1 MSHPQPAPDAQQPKT
16 MGLTGCT
23 NCIVFEHCGGHPK
36 PVIYQAGCA
45 NFAATTKP
53 KDTDDMNPHFEEQFW
68 KLWNDVEGLHDYKV
82 GKLRPIN
89 PAGLPRYIPVLQGR
103 HLRPTQPLDQP
114 VIALPLFHVVGRR
127 KDGSYG
133 PKFSSAAALRVA
145 YKLRKDTRVLLI
157 GVDHDPP
164 LETFWAKHSTNG
176 VCRSLAR
183 LGLEITVPNF
193 SFFTC
198 VPRFQIL
205 RNRKRILLTAA
216 RLSEAG
222 VRVSPHLN
230 ANTPGDWAFWLK
242 FLEQHPEVATVTMEF
257 QTGAR
262 RDKAF
267 GDEAFNSLASTV
279 KALRRPIHCLL
290 VGAARYYKAA
300 CDHLPAFTVIDSV
313 PFMYAQKRHVLVK
326 TAASQYVLRPVQT
339 QKLAS
344 LQALFESTLQHYE
357 AMLSKSPGK
366 PRSLPKQCSAQAEF
380 LY

>member
-1 MSHPQPAPDAQQPKT
+1 

-53 KDTDDMNPHFEEQFW
+53 KDTDDMSPHFEEQFW

-89 PAGLPRYIPVLQGR
+89 PAGLPRYIPVLQGG
-103 HLRPTQPLDQP
+103 HLRPD
-114 VIALPLFHVVGRR
+114 A
-127 KDGSYG
+127 
-133 PKFSSAAALRVA
+133 
-145 YKLRKDTRVLLI
+145 RVLLI
-157 GVDHDPP
+157 GVAHDPP

-183 LGLEITVPNF
+183 LGLESTVPNF

-279 KALRRPIHCLL
+279 KTLGRPIHCLL

-300 CDHLPAFTVIDSV
+300 CDHLSAFTVIDSV

>member
-1 MSHPQPAPDAQQPKT
+1 MS
-16 MGLTGCT
+16 
-23 NCIVFEHCGGHPK
+23 
-36 PVIYQAGCA
+36 
-45 NFAATTKP
+45 
-53 KDTDDMNPHFEEQFW
+53 PHFEEQFW

-89 PAGLPRYIPVLQGR
+89 PAGLPRYIPVLQGG
-103 HLRPTQPLDQP
+103 HLRPD
-114 VIALPLFHVVGRR
+114 A
-127 KDGSYG
+127 
-133 PKFSSAAALRVA
+133 
-145 YKLRKDTRVLLI
+145 RVLLI
-157 GVDHDPP
+157 GVAHDPP

-183 LGLEITVPNF
+183 LGLESTVPNF

-279 KALRRPIHCLL
+279 KTLGRPIHCLL

-300 CDHLPAFTVIDSV
+300 CDHLSAFTVIDSV